1 MSDPTKNRDGYE
13 LNDHDSSMKF
23 KDYVRRDLDKD
34 PLKKEI
40 CNKVDEFNKCECSR
54 TKDKLRRE
62 IEKLD
67 KVRRQRDVENLR

>member
-23 KDYVRRDLDKD
+23 KDFVRKEIDKD
-34 PLKKEI
+34 PLRKEI
-40 CNKVDEFNKCECSR
+40 CNKVDEFNKCECKI
-54 TKDKLRRE
+54 TKEKIRKD

-67 KVRRQRDVENLR
+67 KQRRQRDIEKLR